1 VIQLQPAVGM
11 IHSDDECDSASDSD
25 TVNDSKS
32 AGRLTLVCERGNR
45 SPRRLWQLRRICSTA
60 AVQPHR
66 DCDRTDPGPVIP
78 NNVTAIIISIKH

>member
-1 VIQLQPAVGM
+1 MSVTVTVPVTVTVTV
-11 IHSDDECDSASDSD
+11 

-32 AGRLTLVCERGNR
+32 AGRLTLVYVRGNR

-60 AVQPHR
+60 VVRPHR

-78 NNVTAIIISIKH
+78 NNVTIY